1 MNREQEII
9 LDMYK
14 FRLIHYCKKGMGA
27 YSDLSVNTKITPKLV
42 KNTLE
47 RYIELGGNE
56 DFSDFTEEKYRDF
69 LVEFV

>member
-1 MNREQEII
+1 MNKEQELI
-9 LDMYK
+9 LDMYR
-14 FRLIHYCKKGMGA
+14 FRLIHYCKKGMVS

-47 RYIELGGNE
+47 RYIELGGSD
-56 DFSDFTEEKYRDF
+56 DFSDVTEEKYRDF

>member
-1 MNREQEII
+1 
-9 LDMYK
+9 
-14 FRLIHYCKKGMGA
+14 MGA

-47 RYIELGGNE
+47 RYIELGGSE